1 MAPGAGLHRRP
12 AGGRGRGLPP
22 AAADLR
28 RRRESGRHA
37 AGPGVQRSAGGGGRT
52 PADPR
57 PGEHHPRHGVDG
69 PERRSAVRVGGRRL
83 HRPRRPLVE
92 PGQRRVDEPGAL
104 VRTRAGHRRL
114 QRLLGLPRRAV
125 PRRRHGGRRRPVVAR
140 PGRRRRWPGRGA
152 RRTAGTEDRSRRSRA
167 DAGSLTERLRSTG
180 RAVGRAVS
188 SEALVLALISIV
200 RPPTAA
206 AVWAMLV
213 GARPR
218 RLLTTY
224 LLAGMAVSLTV
235 GIAAVLL
242 LGGVFSPRAVPGRRG
257 VLLIVLGIVALLAA
271 VAARLGRLG
280 RLQRFRATEAVP
292 APRLRQLSPAGAA
305 AAGVLTHLPGVFYL
319 AGLSAI
325 AGTGAAAG
333 EEVLQIVVYNL
344 VWFAPAIVALG
355 VCLYGT
361 VPSADRLARPV
372 TWARAHQEVLLV
384 ACFGVVGVWLIAKGI
399 SSLG

>member
-1 MAPGAGLHRRP
+1 M
-12 AGGRGRGLPP
+12 
-22 AAADLR
+22 
-28 RRRESGRHA
+28 SG
-37 AGPGVQRSAGGGGRT
+37 
-52 PADPR
+52 
-57 PGEHHPRHGVDG
+57 
-69 PERRSAVRVGGRRL
+69 
-83 HRPRRPLVE
+83 
-92 PGQRRVDEPGAL
+92 
-104 VRTRAGHRRL
+104 
-114 QRLLGLPRRAV
+114 
-125 PRRRHGGRRRPVVAR
+125 
-140 PGRRRRWPGRGA
+140 
-152 RRTAGTEDRSRRSRA
+152 
-167 DAGSLTERLRSTG
+167 
-180 RAVGRAVS
+180 
-188 SEALVLALISIV
+188 EALVLALISIV
-200 RPPTAA
+200 RPTTAA

-257 VLLIVLGIVALLAA
+257 VLLIVLGIVALVAA
-271 VAARLGRLG
+271 VAARLGRL
-280 RLQRFRATEAVP
+280 QRFRPAEAVP
-292 APRLRQLSPAGAA
+292 GSRSRQLSPLGAA
-305 AAGVLTHLPGVFYL
+305 TAGVLTHLPGVFYL

>member
-12 AGGRGRGLPP
+12 VGGRGRGLPP
-22 AAADLR
+22 AAAALR
-28 RRRESGRHA
+28 RRRRAGRHA
-37 AGPGVQRSAGGGGRT
+37 AGPGGQRPAGGGGRT

-125 PRRRHGGRRRPVVAR
+125 PRWRHGGRRRPVVAR

-167 DAGSLTERLRSTG
+167 DAGSLTEPLRSTG
-180 RAVGRAVS
+180 RAVGRTVS
-188 SEALVLALISIV
+188 GEALVLALISIV
-200 RPPTAA
+200 RPTTAA

-257 VLLIVLGIVALLAA
+257 VLLIVLGIVALVTA
-271 VAARLGRLG
+271 VAARLGRL
-280 RLQRFRATEAVP
+280 QRFRPAEAVP
-292 APRLRQLSPAGAA
+292 GSRSRQLSPLGAA
-305 AAGVLTHLPGVFYL
+305 TAGVLTHLPGVFYL